1 VNHTC
6 INTQTT
12 VDGSV
17 LPPCEACR
25 KELDGANPKPLP
37 ARMDFLRA
45 RWRYIREL
53 AAEGERF
60 DEIARVVSCDPMQ
73 AQLIA
78 MTESV
83 P

>member
-1 VNHTC
+1 
-6 INTQTT
+6 
-12 VDGSV
+12 
-17 LPPCEACR
+17 
-25 KELDGANPKPLP
+25 
-37 ARMDFLRA
+37 MDFLRA